1 MNKTPRYK
9 FAIRSLSSNKEP
21 IQVEIILGSISDE
34 FIKEFSPK
42 QTDITPQL
50 NSQARSELDKLKNS
64 RVLVVNYT
72 RIAGHFYYLA
82 RQICKIVITAQ
93 KQPEK
98 FAKFWE
104 NSGPGTGSA
113 SIEGL
118 SVLDVNIQSVPDP
131 QHQTTTPSQESAD
144 SSISTGT
151 VLEQTN
157 KSMPDLFS
165 EDQLKQLADYMAK
178 LNQQTQANANNK
190 EKADEPKAFDLE
202 SELICIS
209 KKTEEQFFSLHK
221 WAKYILINSRT
232 LTKIPKE
239 LSSIDDET
247 IVKSMITFIRKGA
260 TVVEEDKEKL
270 KTYKNRLC
278 YIIEKIPFS
287 SMEIFRQ
294 NSNGSI
300 LAKVVHNLDC
310 NSKVGNIL
318 SEGEIMQLINDIR
331 YDAQSGIGAN
341 FTQSK
346 SSTGKRVRSATVGS
360 TNDGNICRNFNTT
373 KGCNY
378 PACRYDHHCSKHYKK
393 DGSRHDHPATS
404 CNLE

>member
-9 FAIRSLSSNKEP
+9 SAIRSLSSNKDP
-21 IQVEIILGSISDE
+21 IEVEVLLDSISDE
-34 FIKEFSPK
+34 FLKEFSPK
-42 QTDITPQL
+42 QALITAQL

-64 RVLVVNYT
+64 RALVVNYT

-82 RQICKIVITAQ
+82 RQICKIVTTA
-93 KQPEK
+93 KKDPVK
-98 FAKFWE
+98 FSKFWAK
-104 NSGPGTGSA
+104 SGPVLDSA

-118 SVLDVNIQSVPDP
+118 SALDINVQSAQVS
-131 QHQTTTPSQESAD
+131 QHQNTTLSQKSTD
-144 SSISTGT
+144 STISTTGT
-151 VLEQTN
+151 SIEQTS

-178 LNQQTQANANNK
+178 MNQAQVNAK
-190 EKADEPKAFDLE
+190 DKADEPKAFDLE

-209 KKTEEQFFSLHK
+209 KKTEEQFFALHK

-247 IVKSMITFIRKGA
+247 ILKSMITFIRKGT

-270 KTYKNRLC
+270 NTYKNRLC
-278 YIIEKIPFS
+278 YVIEKIPFS
-287 SMEIFRQ
+287 SMENFRQ
-294 NSNGSI
+294 NSNNGSI

-331 YDAQSGIGAN
+331 YDAQNGIGAN

-346 SSTGKRVRSATVGS
+346 SSAGKRVRSATVGS
-360 TNDGNICRNFNTT
+360 TNDGNICRNYNTT
-373 KGCNY
+373 RGCNY
-378 PACRYDHHCSKHYKK
+378 PACRYDHHCSKHFKK
-393 DGSRHDHPATS
+393 DGSRHEHPATS